1 MNRVK
6 QSGMTLIELMLACAM
21 GAALL
26 MVLSSVFANGLS
38 TSSRISQQ
46 LNFDSQFHE
55 LNQFIRT
62 DLRRAGFAI
71 EGTRAGSVKWEGSPQ
86 TVFVN
91 AAQDCLAY
99 AYELTDS
106 GVDNVR
112 YSSLYLNENSE
123 LKLYTKQ
130 QSITATPKNLAA
142 ACIGGEVI
150 SVSSEVQLT
159 SFVVDISLFPAITV
173 AMSAK
178 SPVNG
183 SQDYSQLNVTVVN

>member
-21 GAALL
+21 GTVLL

-46 LNFDSQFHE
+46 LSFDSHFHE
-55 LNQFIRT
+55 LNQFIRD

-71 EGTRAGSVKWEGSPQ
+71 EGARAGAVKWEDSPQ

-91 AAQDCLAY
+91 AAWDCLAY
-99 AYELTDS
+99 AYEFTD
-106 GVDNVR
+106 GGTDKVR
-112 YSSLYLNENSE
+112 YSSLYLDENSE
-123 LKLYTKQ
+123 LILYTKEQ
-130 QSITATPKNLAA
+130 NTTELPKNIAN
-142 ACIGGEVI
+142 ACSGGEVI
-150 SVSSEVQLT
+150 SVSSEIQLT
-159 SFVVDISLFPAITV
+159 SFVVDTSLFPAITI

-178 SPVNG
+178 SQVNG
-183 SQDYSQLNVTVVN
+183 SEDSSQLNVTVVN